1 MKIYYDLHIHSCL
14 SPCGDEDMTP
24 NNIVNMA
31 KLTGLDV
38 IAISDHNTTGNAEA
52 VLKVAETVG
61 ITAFAGMEL
70 ETAEEIHV
78 LCLFYDLDS
87 AQKFDKEIVAPAL
100 PNVPNRPDIFGRQ
113 LLMDEQDRIIGEET
127 RYLINATSVSID
139 DLPELLQNY
148 GGIAIPAHIDKQ
160 SKSMLSVFGYIDAT
174 MGYRIFELSQNAPA
188 DFVDRHPQ
196 IAESLFLHDTDS
208 HYLENVGEA
217 RGKNFL
223 ELNDAKKETI
233 WNFLLNQYKK

>member
-1 MKIYYDLHIHSCL
+1 MKIYYDFHIHSCL

-31 KLTGLDV
+31 KLSGLDV

-52 VLKVAETVG
+52 VLKVAESVG
-61 ITAFAGMEL
+61 INAFAGMEV

-78 LCLFYDLDS
+78 LCLFSDLVN
-87 AQKFDKEIVAPAL
+87 AKKFDKEIIVPAL
-100 PNVPNRPDIFGRQ
+100 PDVQNRPDIFGRQ

-127 RYLINATSVSID
+127 RYLINATSISID
-139 DLPELLQNY
+139 DLPTLLQAY

-160 SKSMLSVFGYIDAT
+160 SKSILSVFGYIDTA
-174 MGYRIFELSQNAPA
+174 MGYRIFELSQNAPEDFA
-188 DFVDRHPQ
+188 DKHPQ
-196 IAESLFLHDTDS
+196 IAESLFLYDTDS

-223 ELNDAKKETI
+223 ELTDAKKETV
-233 WNFLLNQYKK
+233 WNFLLSRYGN